1 MQRDYWFDAP
11 TDMSTLHEDCDKR
24 CNRADISTNAES
36 ELEEHLRRAILLLG
50 VYNYDEKT
58 VSC

>member
-1 MQRDYWFDAP
+1 MP
-11 TDMSTLHEDCDKR
+11 TLHEDCDKR